1 MLESIPESRYSSVH
15 HRGTSAGNDANRW
28 TQDIYERRKRG
39 ATHAWEGPR
48 GHRAH
53 QYPYQNHPH
62 ANRKRTA
69 ESTGSSSSAYSYTRP
84 GGPSGGYR
92 YPGPQPLYSKAEYPG
107 VGKTRLSGRERREE
121 AEREA
126 HDRLTNTS
134 TLGRFFSGLGI
145 LLVVSW
151 VGGFGHGGGG

>member
-1 MLESIPESRYSSVH
+1 MLESMPESRYSSVH
-15 HRGTSAGNDANRW
+15 HRGTSAGSDANRW

-48 GHRAH
+48 GYRAH

-62 ANRKRTA
+62 ANRQRTA

-84 GGPSGGYR
+84 GGPSGGYS
-92 YPGPQPLYSKAEYPG
+92 YPGSQPLYSKAEYPG

-151 VGGFGHGGGG
+151 VGGFGHGGG